1 VQYFY
6 VKELRTML
14 PVKQPTARTTTV
26 LEAAQKRTFK
36 DRRLVPLHVASQQM
50 ASLFDHLV
58 GAQHRRHDEVMSSSH
73 YGTRN
78 VISQTRPSG
87 L

>member
-1 VQYFY
+1 
-6 VKELRTML
+6 
-14 PVKQPTARTTTV
+14 
-26 LEAAQKRTFK
+26 
-36 DRRLVPLHVASQQM
+36 M